1 LSASGGVCLKGWK
14 NPLLL
19 IFGIGISNIGNWIY
33 FVAINLLV
41 LKITGSAAAV
51 AGLFIIRPLAIL
63 CTNTWAGSVIDRVNK
78 RKLMV
83 YIDLIRGILIA
94 IIPIFSSLIPIY
106 IIMFLTNVAGAFFA
120 PTSETYITK
129 LVPAEKRKRFNSMFS
144 FATSGAM
151 LVGPSVSGILIMYGS
166 INTSIYINAI
176 TFFLCALAIF
186 FLPDVDE
193 AIGKENARDRI
204 TLKMIAHDWKAV
216 YQFGKTALGFMLV
229 FLMFQVITLISFALD
244 SQEVT
249 FIQQVVGL
257 SEKNYGLLV
266 SLTGAGYVAGSFAVS
281 ALANR
286 LSVRILIGM
295 GSFLSVSGYLM
306 FYLSSSATVPLAV
319 IGFVV
324 IGFFAPFSFTGYST
338 FFQNNVPVD
347 LMGRFSSAFAFFQ
360 AIIQIVLTLALGYFA
375 EMIDLQTV
383 TISFAGIGLL
393 LAAILT
399 SVVFLQSKQNLFV
412 LEAETNLS
420 EKG

>member
-1 LSASGGVCLKGWK
+1 MKGWK

-41 LKITGSAAAV
+41 LKITGSAAAI

-83 YIDLIRGILIA
+83 YIDLIRGLLIA
-94 IIPIFSSLIPIY
+94 IIPFFSSLIPIY

-166 INTSIYINAI
+166 INTSIYINAVS
-176 TFFLCALAIF
+176 FFFCAAAIF
-186 FLPDVDE
+186 FLPDVDQNSDN
-193 AIGKENARDRI
+193 GTARDRI
-204 TLKMIAHDWKAV
+204 TMTMIVSDWKAV
-216 YQFGKTALGFMLV
+216 FNFGKTAMGFMLV
-229 FLMFQVITLISFALD
+229 FLIFQFITLISFALD

-249 FIQQVVGL
+249 FIQQIVGL

-281 ALANR
+281 TIANR
-286 LSVRILIGM
+286 LSIRMLMGM
-295 GSFLSVSGYLM
+295 GSFLTVSGYLL
-306 FYLSSSATVPLAV
+306 FYISSSGTVPLAV
-319 IGFVV
+319 FGFVL
-324 IGFFAPFSFTGYST
+324 IGFFSPFSFTGYST

-360 AIIQIVLTLALGYFA
+360 AIIQIILTLALGYLA
-375 EMIDLQTV
+375 EHLDLQTV
-383 TISFAGIGLL
+383 SVVFAGIGVL
-393 LAAILT
+393 LAVFLT
-399 SVVFLQSKQNLFV
+399 SVVFLQSKQNLFA
-412 LEAETNLS
+412 LESETNLT
-420 EKG
+420 ENG